1 MQQDDLFAYLAAF
14 VTIVLALALSDL
26 LMSTH
31 RLLRARHRIEWSALP
46 LLMAA
51 WVYFTI
57 LSEFF
62 GLWGEL
68 QVKSFAYID
77 LVGEMV
83 VPTLISLAAFA
94 VLPDDIPA
102 KRLNLRDF
110 YFEHR
115 RYLVVLIALILV
127 GDVIRNL
134 LWLNRHD
141 YLGRWEVWAWFGALV
156 STHAVVLTVIW
167 NAQSSRVQLGA
178 VIALNVLSW
187 IAYFQWLVEATT

>member
-1 MQQDDLFAYLAAF
+1 MQPDDLFAYLAAF

-31 RLLRARHRIEWSALP
+31 RLLRARKQVRWDALP

-62 GLWGEL
+62 GLWSEL
-68 QVKSFAYID
+68 QVESFGYID

-83 VPTLISLAAFA
+83 VPTLISLTAFA
-94 VLPDDIPA
+94 VLPDDVPA
-102 KRLNLRDF
+102 SGFNLRGF
-110 YFEHR
+110 YFENR
-115 RYLVVLIALILV
+115 RYLVVLIALIVV
-127 GDVIRNL
+127 GDLVRNL
-134 LWLNRHD
+134 LWLDRHGF
-141 YLGRWEVWAWFGALV
+141 LGRWEVWAWFGLLV
-156 STHAVVLTVIW
+156 PAHAIVLAIIW
-167 NAQSSRVQLGA
+167 RAERPRVQLGA

-187 IAYFQWLVEATT
+187 IAYVQWLVEAKT